1 MDRLVV
7 PDVQRIAVLRANR
20 LGDLVLALPALTA
33 LRETYPDAEITLL
46 GAGWHPLLL
55 RGRPGPWDRVD
66 VVPGCPGVRDA
77 DTSAHDPAE
86 VQRFLAAQ
94 RRRRYD
100 LALQL
105 HGGGAS
111 SNPFV
116 RALGARLSAGARD
129 RGAPPLDRDVPYA
142 VTQHE
147 VLRLLEVVG
156 LVGARTAALEP
167 SLAVTARDRAA
178 AAAVLP
184 DDGRPLVAL
193 HLGASDPRRRW
204 PVPRFATVADD
215 LAARGARLVVVGT
228 GPDDARAADALR
240 TTVRR
245 PVVDLVDRLGLPALT
260 GLLERCSLVVAN
272 DSGPRHLA
280 AAVGAPTVGVFLA
293 PNALS
298 AGPVTGRRSRT
309 AVSYRTRCPVC
320 DQDQRRSRCPHDA
333 PLVADVQVDE
343 VVELARELYDAE
355 LAHCRAA
362 STAARSSPTRSR
374 STCCWVPTTSGWS
387 RTTSATTVAAPLSA
401 PCSWS
406 AARPSS
412 GTAGER

>member
-1 MDRLVV
+1 MTLGLLVDQLTLPTV
-7 PDVQRIAVLRANR
+7 ERIAVLRANR
-20 LGDLVLALPALTA
+20 LGDLVLALPALAA
-33 LRETYPDAEITLL
+33 LRAAYPRAEITLL
-46 GAGWHPLLL
+46 GAGLHPRLLD
-55 RGRPGPWDRVD
+55 GRPGPWDRVE
-66 VVPGCPGVRDA
+66 VVPGCPGVRDT
-77 DTSAHDPAE
+77 DTDEHDPAA

-116 RALGARLSAGARD
+116 RGLGAALSVGARD

-147 VLRLLEVVG
+147 VLRLLEVVA
-156 LVGARTAALEP
+156 LAGARPVDLEP
-167 SLAVTARDRAA
+167 VLAVTARDRAA
-178 AAAVLP
+178 AAAALP

-204 PVPRFATVADD
+204 PVRHFAAVADD
-215 LAARGARLVVVGT
+215 LAARGGRLLVVGS
-228 GPDDARAADALR
+228 GPDDAHAARALRAA
-240 TTVRR
+240 VRA
-245 PVVDLVDRLGLPALT
+245 PVIDLVDRLSLPALA
-260 GLLERCSLVVAN
+260 GLLARCALVVGN

-298 AGPVTGRRSRT
+298 AGPLTARRSRI

-320 DQDQRRSRCPHDA
+320 DEDQRQSRCVHDA
-333 PLVADVQVDE
+333 SLVADVE
-343 VVELARELYDAE
+343 VEEVLQPARELY
-355 LAHCRAA
+355 HSRRAPEPA
-362 STAARSSPTRSR
+362 TARAFPS
-374 STCCWVPTTSGWS
+374 
-387 RTTSATTVAAPLSA
+387 
-401 PCSWS
+401 S
-406 AARPSS
+406 AA
-412 GTAGER
+412 G

>member
-1 MDRLVV
+1 VDLTLPRVE
-7 PDVQRIAVLRANR
+7 RIAVLRANR

-33 LRETYPDAEITLL
+33 LRSAYPRAELTLL
-46 GAGWHPLLL
+46 GAGWHPRLLA
-55 RGRPGPWDRVD
+55 GRPGPWDRVE

-77 DTSAHDPAE
+77 DTDEHDPEAVE
-86 VQRFLAAQ
+86 RFLAAQ
-94 RRRRYD
+94 RRRGYD
-100 LALQL
+100 LAVQL

-116 RALGARLSAGARD
+116 RALGASFSVGARD

-156 LVGARTAALEP
+156 LVGARTTALEP
-167 SLAVTARDRAA
+167 VLAVTARDRAA
-178 AAAVLP
+178 AVAVLP
-184 DDGRPLVAL
+184 SDGRPLVAL

-204 PVPRFATVADD
+204 PVARFAVVADD
-215 LAARGARLVVVGT
+215 LAARGARVAVVGS
-228 GPDDARAADALR
+228 GREDARAAAALQAA
-240 TTVRR
+240 VRR

-260 GLLERCSLVVAN
+260 GLLADCSLVVAN

-298 AGPVTGRRSRT
+298 AGPLTARRSRI

-320 DQDQRRSRCPHDA
+320 EQDQRQSRCAHDA
-333 PLVADVQVDE
+333 PLVADVE
-343 VVELARELYDAE
+343 VEEVLQLSRELYGAAAAE
-355 LAHCRAA
+355 GAA
-362 STAARSSPTRSR
+362 SARAFP
-374 STCCWVPTTSGWS
+374 
-387 RTTSATTVAAPLSA
+387 A
-401 PCSWS
+401 S
-406 AARPSS
+406 AA
-412 GTAGER
+412 G